1 MPGDLGKCPADLSS
15 TAYSDQFKIL
25 VKEYGTSLLTS
36 YSVIFHART
45 SKKSRK
51 IVS

>member
-1 MPGDLGKCPADLSS
+1 MSGNDLSS
-15 TAYSDQFKIL
+15 ATYSDQFKIL

-36 YSVIFHART
+36 YSVIFHAHT
-45 SKKSRK
+45 SKTFRK